1 MHGGKLV
8 KRMRHLG
15 LVLLL
20 ALGLGSPLPIP
31 SANSEAQALGE
42 TIAIIG
48 TGNVGSTLGKIWAEA
63 GHRIIYGSRT
73 PNASR
78 VRNLVIETGHGATAT
93 SQAAAAAQAEIILI
107 PVPPTAIPEVI
118 ASLGDL
124 SGKIVV
130 DPTNY
135 WSFEASY
142 PISPRDPRDSLA
154 EEIQALAPGAM
165 VVKAFNT
172 LNYTIMEDPSRA
184 GGPVTVPIAGND
196 AAAKARVARLVE
208 DVGLE
213 PLDVGPLQAAE
224 YLEEML
230 RLALGFREL
239 NPGLAFD
246 YFLRIRP
253 N

>member
-1 MHGGKLV
+1 MEEDLMKQIPHQS
-8 KRMRHLG
+8 
-15 LVLLL
+15 LLL
-20 ALGLGSPLPIP
+20 LLVIGLALLQL
-31 SANSEAQALGE
+31 NSSRIAEAQPGTE

-63 GHRIIYGSRT
+63 GHTIIYGSRT

-78 VRNLVIETGHGATAT
+78 VRSLVAETGYGATAT
-93 SQAAAAAQAEIILI
+93 SQAAAAAQAEIVLI
-107 PVPPTAIPEVI
+107 PIPPTAIPEVI

-124 SGKIVV
+124 SGKIVI
-130 DPTNY
+130 DPTN
-135 WSFEASY
+135 WWTFEDNWAV
-142 PISPRDPRDSLA
+142 SPRDPRDSLA
-154 EEIQALAPGAM
+154 EEVQSLAPDAL

-172 LNYTIMEDPSRA
+172 LNYTLMEDPSRSD
-184 GGPVTVPIAGND
+184 GPVTVPIAGND
-196 AAAKARVARLVE
+196 QAAKERVARLVE

-239 NPGLAFD
+239 NSGVAFD
-246 YFLRIRP
+246 YYLRVRA